1 MSSSDE
7 DRDVLQYL
15 QTSPETFFSP
25 REICR
30 RAGGKRKWEE
40 NQRWALPVLA
50 RLLAMSLIE
59 QNNAGA
65 YRMPQR
71 TSKKNFLSG
80 GT

>member
-7 DRDVLQYL
+7 DREVLQYL
-15 QTSPETFFSP
+15 QTSPETFFSA

-50 RLLAMSLIE
+50 RLVTLKLIE
-59 QNNAGA
+59 QNPAGA
-65 YRMPQR
+65 YGIPPRK
-71 TSKKNFLSG
+71 SKKNFLSG